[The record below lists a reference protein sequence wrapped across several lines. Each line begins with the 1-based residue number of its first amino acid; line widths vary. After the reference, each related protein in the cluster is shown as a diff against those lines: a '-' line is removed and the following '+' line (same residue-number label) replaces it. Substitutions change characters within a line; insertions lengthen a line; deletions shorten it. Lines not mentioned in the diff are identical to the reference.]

1 MEEIENQIKLLNE
14 KVKELKGE
22 NKEPK
27 EKIIKNLVFSGG
39 SSKGFSYMGV
49 LKALDEFN
57 ILDNIQ
63 ELAGTSIGALFC
75 CFIALKY
82 HPDDLIKIFIE
93 LDLNWLHNINS
104 DSILN
109 LINKYGL
116 DNGENVIKF
125 LELIFSFKFLNK
137 PPSSITFMDLYNFN
151 PIKITLTGSRVYQDV
166 VELDL
171 YNHLLTPQMSV
182 IKALR
187 ISMSIPPLF
196 TPLNEDKYHLIDGG
210 VVNNYP
216 IDLFK
221 DQKETTLGIL
231 AYETL
236 ENKKCNNAIDIYKS
250 LVIHMIRRETKIKK
264 EKYAD
269 NTITIEV
276 NLNLFKI
283 FNLTNEEKLNVIN
296 VGYQLTRQYLNIK
309 GFKSKPKEEKDNSKF
324 PKINMTEFIDSMKCF
339 LPLKAHMALLTEK
352 ALAKICFLAL
362 KAHLGFF

>member
-14 KVKELKGE
+14 KVKELKESSLKGE

-49 LKALDEFN
+49 LKALDEFS

-151 PIKITLTGSRVYQDV
+151 PIKITLTGSKVYQDV
-166 VELDL
+166 VELEL

-250 LVIHMIRRETKIKK
+250 LVIHMIRRETKMKK

-283 FNLTNEEKLNVIN
+283 FNLSNEEKLNVIN

-324 PKINMTEFIDSMKCF
+324 TKINMTEFIDSMKCF
-339 LPLKAHMALLTEK
+339 LEK
-352 ALAKICFLAL
+352 HFLEKHFL
-362 KAHLGFF
+362 EKSVSKNTF

>member
-1 MEEIENQIKLLNE
+1 MEEIENQIKQLTE
-14 KVKELKGE
+14 KFNKLKGNENNDE
-22 NKEPK
+22 NKEQTK

-39 SSKGFSYMGV
+39 SSKGFSYLGV

-57 ILDNIQ
+57 ILDNIE

-75 CFIALKY
+75 CYIALKY
-82 HPDDLIKIFIE
+82 HPDDLIKIFME

-109 LINKYGL
+109 LLNKYGL

-125 LELIFSFKFLNK
+125 LELIIGFKFPNK
-137 PPSSITFMDLYNFN
+137 SPSSITFIDLWNYN
-151 PIKITLTGSRVYQDV
+151 PIKITLTGCKVYQDFIDL
-166 VELDL
+166 EL
-171 YNHLLTPQMSV
+171 YNHILTPNMSV

-196 TPLNEDKYHLIDGG
+196 TPIDEDKYHLIDGG
-210 VVNNYP
+210 VINNYP

-250 LVIHMIRRETKIKK
+250 IVIHMIRRETRIKK
-264 EKYAD
+264 EKYSD

-276 NLNLFKI
+276 GLNMFKI
-283 FNLTNEEKLNVIN
+283 FNLTNQEKLNVIN
-296 VGYQLTRQYLNIK
+296 IGYQLTKQYLTIK
-309 GFKSKPKEEKDNSKF
+309 GFKQKENKEQSKF
-324 PKINMTEFIDSMKCF
+324 IKINMTEFIDKMKHF
-339 LPLKAHMALLTEK
+339 LEK
-352 ALAKICFLAL
+352 HFLD
-362 KAHLGFF
+362 KKC

>member
-1 MEEIENQIKLLNE
+1 MEEIENQIKQLNE
-14 KVKELKGE
+14 KVKELKESSLKGE
-22 NKEPK
+22 TKEKEKEKEKEIK

-49 LKALDEFN
+49 LKALDEFS

-75 CFIALKY
+75 CFIVLKY

-116 DNGENVIKF
+116 DNGDNIIKF
-125 LELIFSFKFLNK
+125 LELIFSFKFLNNNK
-137 PPSSITFMDLYNFN
+137 PPSSITFIDLYNFN
-151 PIKITLTGSRVYQDV
+151 PIKITLTGSKVYQDV
-166 VELDL
+166 VELEL

-196 TPLNEDKYHLIDGG
+196 TTINEDKYHLIDGG
-210 VVNNYP
+210 IVNNYP

-221 DQKETTLGIL
+221 NQKETTLGIL

-250 LVIHMIRRETKIKK
+250 LVIHMIRRETQIKK

-276 NLNLFKI
+276 GLNLFKI
-283 FNLTNEEKLNVIN
+283 FNLTNEEKINVIN
-296 VGYQLTRQYLNIK
+296 VGYQLTKQYLNIK

-324 PKINMTEFIDSMKCF
+324 LKINMTEFIDSMKHF
-339 LPLKAHMALLTEK
+339 LEK
-352 ALAKICFLAL
+352 HFLE
-362 KAHLGFF
+362 KSVSKNN

>member
-22 NKEPK
+22 TKEPK

-39 SSKGFSYMGV
+39 SSKGFSYLGV

-57 ILDNIQ
+57 ILDNIE

-75 CFIALKY
+75 CYIVLKY
-82 HPDDLIKIFIE
+82 HPDDLIKIFME

-109 LINKYGL
+109 LLNKYGL

-125 LELIFSFKFLNK
+125 LELIISFKFPNK
-137 PPSSITFMDLYNFN
+137 SPSSITFIDLWNYN
-151 PIKITLTGSRVYQDV
+151 PIKITLTGCRVYQDFIDL
-166 VELDL
+166 EL
-171 YNHLLTPQMSV
+171 YNHILTPSMSV

-196 TPLNEDKYHLIDGG
+196 TPLDEDKYHLMDGG
-210 VVNNYP
+210 IINNYP

-221 DQKETTLGIL
+221 DQKEITLGIL

-250 LVIHMIRRETKIKK
+250 IVIHMIRRETRIKK
-264 EKYAD
+264 EKYSD

-276 NLNLFKI
+276 GLNMFKI
-283 FNLTNEEKLNVIN
+283 FNLTNQEKLNVIN
-296 VGYQLTRQYLNIK
+296 IGYQLTKQYLTIK
-309 GFKSKPKEEKDNSKF
+309 GFKQKENKEQSKF
-324 PKINMTEFIDSMKCF
+324 IKINMTEFIDTMKHF
-339 LPLKAHMALLTEK
+339 LNKNVNKNT
-352 ALAKICFLAL
+352 F
-362 KAHLGFF
+362 